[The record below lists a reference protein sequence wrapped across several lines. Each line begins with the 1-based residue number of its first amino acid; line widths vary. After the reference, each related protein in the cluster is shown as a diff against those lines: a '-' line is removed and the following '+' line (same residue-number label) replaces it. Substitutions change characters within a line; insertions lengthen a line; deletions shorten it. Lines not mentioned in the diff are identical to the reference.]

1 MTLLI
6 SPAKSADE
14 TIPVVFNF
22 LDQLEFGE
30 TITGAAM
37 SAVVSSGT
45 DASPSA
51 ILGGLPTV
59 ATPTVT
65 QSITAGVVGVIYIV
79 VCTVT
84 GSNSHVY
91 TQEVRIAVI
100 TPGGLFSNH

>member
-51 ILGGLPTV
+51 ILDGLPTV